1 MLVTSRSYQEYAAMF
16 DLDDTATGG
25 LVIDCC
31 AGASSFVAELAS
43 RGAVGVA
50 VDPVYAKGVDAVRRS
65 AAASLTAGTGIVRD
79 HADRFVWQ
87 WYGCPA
93 RRDRMRAAAVDRFV
107 RDVTDRPSAYLA
119 GELPHLP
126 LASAS
131 ADLVLCSHLLF
142 TWADRLDVDWHRAA
156 LADLV
161 RVTRLEV
168 RVFPLVTQGTGAAVP
183 FLGRLI
189 DELRAQGHEV
199 AVREVPY
206 EFQRGAHA
214 MLVIRRRDDPAR
226 PGPRPKSPG
235 ARA

>member
-16 DLDDTATGG
+16 DLDDTVAGG
-25 LVIDCC
+25 MVIDCC
-31 AGASSFVAELAS
+31 AGASSFVAELAT

-50 VDPVYAKGVDAVRRS
+50 VDPVYANGVEAVRRS
-65 AAASLTAGTGIVRD
+65 AAASLTAGTTIVRD
-79 HADRFVWQ
+79 HPDRFVWQ
-87 WYGCPA
+87 WYGSPA

-107 RDVTDRPSAYLA
+107 QDITQRPAAYLA
-119 GELPHLP
+119 AELPHLP

-142 TWADRLDVDWHRAA
+142 TWADRLDADWHRAA
-156 LADLV
+156 LAELV

-168 RVFPLVTQGTGAAVP
+168 RVFPLVTQATGAAVP

-189 DELRAQGHEV
+189 EELRAQGHEV
-199 AVREVPY
+199 DVRDVPY

-214 MLVIRRRDDPAR
+214 MLVIRRRC
-226 PGPRPKSPG
+226 GVI
-235 ARA
+235 